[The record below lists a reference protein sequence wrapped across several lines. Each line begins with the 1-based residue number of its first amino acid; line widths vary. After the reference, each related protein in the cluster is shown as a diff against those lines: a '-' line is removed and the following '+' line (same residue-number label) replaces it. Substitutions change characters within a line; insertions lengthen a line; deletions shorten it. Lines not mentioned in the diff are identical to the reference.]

1 MNSQVL
7 QTIDDIV
14 EEAIDEAS
22 MPGCQVLVARK
33 GKVVFD
39 RSYRYHT
46 YAKRRPI
53 TPDTMYDIASPTKVV
68 GTLQALMYLT
78 ETKHLNIKKKLSFY
92 IPSLKGTTTKE
103 LYGFSGFSAF

>member
-1 MNSQVL
+1 
-7 QTIDDIV
+7 
-14 EEAIDEAS
+14 
-22 MPGCQVLVARK
+22 
-33 GKVVFD
+33 
-39 RSYRYHT
+39 
-46 YAKRRPI
+46 
-53 TPDTMYDIASPTKVV
+53 MYDIASPTKVV